1 MRDESVRS
9 LLLVEADPG
18 ERRHLTAIAAR
29 AGWSVV
35 GAACAESALGLLQG
49 PQGREVR
56 AAILAMWDQ

>member
-1 MRDESVRS
+1 MRDEALRS
-9 LLLVEADPG
+9 LLVVEADAS

-49 PQGREVR
+49 PHGREVR
-56 AAILAMWDQ
+56 